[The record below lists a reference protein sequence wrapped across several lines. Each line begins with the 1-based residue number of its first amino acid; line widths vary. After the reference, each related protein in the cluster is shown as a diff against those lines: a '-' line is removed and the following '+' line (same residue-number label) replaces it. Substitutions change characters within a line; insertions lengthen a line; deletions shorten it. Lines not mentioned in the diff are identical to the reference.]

1 MSGERAVLL
10 FGETYHHPSILYR
23 TGFLA
28 PDPVIVVDRGGA
40 DTTLWASAL
49 EEGRA
54 RKEARVGEVRSTV
67 ELDIADKVRNSGSEH
82 ASWALV
88 LEEVCR
94 RHDLESVDVDADFP
108 AILADHLRA
117 HDVEVRPRAD
127 IYLRERRIKTDEE
140 LERITRTEDAGMA
153 AVQAAI
159 DVIAAAEIKDG
170 LLYREG
176 RPLSG
181 QDLVSEVESALLERG
196 CGTEDSICC
205 GGPESADPHRA
216 VSDVL
221 RAGLPIVLDIFPYDK
236 RSRYWGDLTRT
247 VVRGAS
253 PPEVERMWEA
263 VLEAQQAGLD
273 ALRPGVNGRDVHLAC
288 CEVFKNHGY
297 GSLAKPYRDIKS
309 SARFIHG
316 TGHGL
321 GLEVHEFPRIGDVDV
336 TLEVGD
342 VVTVEPGL
350 YDPQFGGIRIEDLVV
365 MTDAGCRNLTT
376 LPKVFHLD

>member
-1 MSGERAVLL
+1 
-10 FGETYHHPSILYR
+10 
-23 TGFLA
+23 
-28 PDPVIVVDRGGA
+28 
-40 DTTLWASAL
+40 
-49 EEGRA
+49 
-54 RKEARVGEVRSTV
+54 
-67 ELDIADKVRNSGSEH
+67 
-82 ASWALV
+82 
-88 LEEVCR
+88 
-94 RHDLESVDVDADFP
+94 
-108 AILADHLRA
+108 ADHLRA

-253 PPEVERMWEA
+253 PPEVERMWDA

-273 ALRPGVNGRDVHLAC
+273 AVRPGASGRDVHFAC
-288 CEVFKNHGY
+288 SDVFKEHGY
-297 GSLAKPYRDIKS
+297 GSLA
-309 SARFIHG
+309 
-316 TGHGL
+316 
-321 GLEVHEFPRIGDVDV
+321 
-336 TLEVGD
+336 
-342 VVTVEPGL
+342 
-350 YDPQFGGIRIEDLVV
+350 
-365 MTDAGCRNLTT
+365 
-376 LPKVFHLD
+376 